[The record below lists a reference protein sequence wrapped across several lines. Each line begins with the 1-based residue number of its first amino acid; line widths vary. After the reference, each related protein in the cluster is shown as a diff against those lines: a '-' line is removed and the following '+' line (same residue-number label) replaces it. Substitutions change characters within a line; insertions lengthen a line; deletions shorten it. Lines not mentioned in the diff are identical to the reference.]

1 MQFKYQGKTYSMDL
15 DDKLSVAE
23 ARALKQHT
31 GFTIQDWM
39 DGIQAAD
46 VDALCGIVF
55 LAVRRAGD
63 DIEWS
68 DMDDMDLMQLASDVA
83 EVNGLDVDALKRG
96 EQPAL
101 PAQMNR
107 AQRRSNTAPKKTASR
122 AS

>member
-1 MQFKYQGKTYSMDL
+1 MQFKYKNKTYSMDL
-15 DDKLSVAE
+15 EDKLSVAE

-31 GFTIQDWM
+31 GMTIQDWM

-68 DMDDMDLMQLASDVA
+68 DMDDMDLMQLAADVA
-83 EVNGLDVDALKRG
+83 EVNGMDVEALKRG
-96 EQPAL
+96 EVPAV
-101 PAQMNR
+101 PAAVNR
-107 AQRRSNTAPKKTASR
+107 AQRRAAPKKPAAQAS
-122 AS
+122 